1 MQATE
6 LYESQVKASFMKID
20 LTIIRTNNLIETMDE
35 SFIKEIKEISDY
47 LNITCSNN
55 PQEIQERISVI
66 MVYMMRTGEMLA
78 YAKKMLRKKKSDEI
92 QNAILAIARE
102 NCLSAKVQ
110 NALLDSIAED
120 EAYLVDTLDR
130 LNASCVHQLDALR
143 TLLSYEKEAMRL
155 NKTGY

>member
-1 MQATE
+1 MNINDE
-6 LYESQVKASFMKID
+6 LK
-20 LTIIRTNNLIETMDE
+20 T
-35 SFIKEIKEISDY
+35 ISDY

-78 YAKKMLRKKKSDEI
+78 DAKKMLRKKKSDEI
-92 QNAILAIARE
+92 QNTIISIAKE
-102 NCLSAKVQ
+102 SCLSAKIQ

-120 EAYLVDTLDR
+120 ESFLVDRLDR
-130 LNASCVHQLDALR
+130 LNASCTHQLDALR

>member
-1 MQATE
+1 MNME
-6 LYESQVKASFMKID
+6 E
-20 LTIIRTNNLIETMDE
+20 
-35 SFIKEIKEISDY
+35 EITTISDY

-78 YAKKMLRKKKSDEI
+78 DAKKMLRKKKSDEI
-92 QNAILAIARE
+92 QNTIISIAKE
-102 NCLSAKVQ
+102 SCLSAKIQ

-120 EAYLVDTLDR
+120 ESFLVDRLDR
-130 LNASCVHQLDALR
+130 LNASCTHQLDALR

>member
-1 MQATE
+1 MGDE
-6 LYESQVKASFMKID
+6 LKI
-20 LTIIRTNNLIETMDE
+20 
-35 SFIKEIKEISDY
+35 ISDY

-78 YAKKMLRKKKSDEI
+78 EAKKMLRKKKSDEI
-92 QNAILAIARE
+92 RNTIINIAKE
-102 NCLSAKVQ
+102 NCLSAKIQ

-120 EAYLVDTLDR
+120 ESFLVDRLDR
-130 LNASCVHQLDALR
+130 LNASCTHQLDALR

>member
-1 MQATE
+1 MNINDE
-6 LYESQVKASFMKID
+6 L
-20 LTIIRTNNLIETMDE
+20 RT
-35 SFIKEIKEISDY
+35 ISDY

-78 YAKKMLRKKKSDEI
+78 DAKKMLRKKKSDEI
-92 QNAILAIARE
+92 QNTIISIAKE
-102 NCLSAKVQ
+102 SCLSAKIQ

-120 EAYLVDTLDR
+120 ESFLVDRLDR
-130 LNASCVHQLDALR
+130 LNASCTHQLDALR

>member
-1 MQATE
+1 MMEQ
-6 LYESQVKASFMKID
+6 
-20 LTIIRTNNLIETMDE
+20 
-35 SFIKEIKEISDY
+35 EINEISDY

-78 YAKKMLRKKKSDEI
+78 DAKKTLRRKKSDEI
-92 QNAILAIARE
+92 QNTIIRIAKE

-120 EAYLVDTLDR
+120 EAFLVDRLDR
-130 LNASCVHQLDALR
+130 LNASCTHQLDALR
-143 TLLSYEKEAMRL
+143 TLLSFEKESLRL

>member
-1 MQATE
+1 MMEQ
-6 LYESQVKASFMKID
+6 
-20 LTIIRTNNLIETMDE
+20 
-35 SFIKEIKEISDY
+35 EINEISDY

-78 YAKKMLRKKKSDEI
+78 DAKKILRRKKSDEI
-92 QNAILAIARE
+92 QNTIIRIAKE

-110 NALLDSIAED
+110 NALLDSIAEN
-120 EAYLVDTLDR
+120 EAFLVDRLDR
-130 LNASCVHQLDALR
+130 LNASCTHQLDALR
-143 TLLSYEKEAMRL
+143 TLLSFEKESLRL

>member
-1 MQATE
+1 MAE
-6 LYESQVKASFMKID
+6 CFAFNME
-20 LTIIRTNNLIETMDE
+20 E
-35 SFIKEIKEISDY
+35 EITTISDY

-78 YAKKMLRKKKSDEI
+78 DAKKMLRKKKSDEI
-92 QNAILAIARE
+92 QNTIISIAKE
-102 NCLSAKVQ
+102 SCLSAKIQ

-120 EAYLVDTLDR
+120 ESFLVDRLDR
-130 LNASCVHQLDALR
+130 LNASCTHQLDALR

>member
-1 MQATE
+1 ME
-6 LYESQVKASFMKID
+6 DFY
-20 LTIIRTNNLIETMDE
+20 
-35 SFIKEIKEISDY
+35 KEINEISGY

-55 PQEIQERISVI
+55 PQEIQERISTI

-78 YAKKMLRKKKSDEI
+78 DAKKMLRKKKSNEI
-92 QNAILAIARE
+92 QNTILRIAKD

-120 EAYLVDTLDR
+120 EAYLVDRLDR

-143 TLLSYEKEAMRL
+143 TLLSYEKESLRL